1 MPGSIDPASTGPS
14 QTGDASDCPASD
26 GGGLLPAELRTWMRV
41 LAAAGAVEQQLRKH
55 VKEAMGV
62 SHDEFLILCLLADQ
76 PGNTLRMTRIA
87 ELLGRPKTRLTYQVA
102 CLQHA
107 DLVARESVCGDR
119 RGVALTLTDK
129 ARRLLA
135 QHTPA
140 LVGTV
145 NQALADSIGPTQ
157 CEALSSLLAQ
167 ASAAPAATPDLD
179 SRTGDAKTVG

>member
-1 MPGSIDPASTGPS
+1 MPDRIVSARSS
-14 QTGDASDCPASD
+14 QTSDASGCPASD
-26 GGGLLPAELRTWMRV
+26 GEGLLPTELRTWMRV

-107 DLVARESVCGDR
+107 NLVVRESVCGDR

-135 QHTPA
+135 EHSSTLA
-140 LVGTV
+140 ETID
-145 NQALADSIGPTQ
+145 QALADSLGPAH
-157 CEALSSLLAQ
+157 CEALRSLLAQ
-167 ASAAPAATPDLD
+167 ASVAPVATPDPH
-179 SRTGDAKTVG
+179 SRTGDPKTVS